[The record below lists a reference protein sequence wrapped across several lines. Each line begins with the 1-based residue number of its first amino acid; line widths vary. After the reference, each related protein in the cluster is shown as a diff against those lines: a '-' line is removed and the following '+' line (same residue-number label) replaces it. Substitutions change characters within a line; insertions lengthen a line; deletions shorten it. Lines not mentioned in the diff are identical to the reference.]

1 MPKHR
6 SLSVVAIALAMATLL
21 ASASALAA
29 PAGTAFTYQGK
40 LDRGGSPASGSFD
53 LEFKLWDA
61 ASGGS
66 QVGSTQTVNALPIT
80 NGLFTVTLDFGGGA
94 FDGNARWLEI
104 AVQGPGDG
112 GFTLL
117 APRQSMT
124 VAPYA
129 IRALTG
135 GGGFAL
141 PFAGSWS
148 GGGNAFDVANPN
160 GSGVGVFG
168 NGGFVGI
175 EGTGGYAGVYGHST
189 TQYGVAGETTAGA
202 SGGVRGR
209 NYGAG
214 PGVEGIGSGGPG
226 ASGTSG
232 NGHGVTGT
240 TFSASM
246 AGVYGTNSNGGGG
259 NGVHGVSAAGFGVY
273 GTVTGGSGGAGV
285 FGQTAINGTSGV
297 LGRNESAGPDAQ
309 AVYGYASGGAIGV
322 LGVSEGNDGIVG
334 RSNAPGKSGLW
345 AYSTQV
351 DGVGGSFH
359 NFAGGVAL
367 SVTGLAQV
375 QTLQIMGGADL
386 AERFAAREAAEPGT
400 VMAIDPD
407 SPGRMRVADQAYCR
421 RVAGVVSGANDLE
434 AGVVLSEDGAAEG
447 TLPIALTGRVWVKC
461 DASLAPIRP
470 GDLLTTADRAGHAM
484 AAVDPVRASGAI
496 LGKAM
501 TSLERGTGMVLVL
514 VSLQ

>member
-1 MPKHR
+1 
-6 SLSVVAIALAMATLL
+6 
-21 ASASALAA
+21 
-29 PAGTAFTYQGK
+29 
-40 LDRGGSPASGSFD
+40 
-53 LEFKLWDA
+53 
-61 ASGGS
+61 
-66 QVGSTQTVNALPIT
+66 
-80 NGLFTVTLDFGGGA
+80 
-94 FDGNARWLEI
+94 
-104 AVQGPGDG
+104 
-112 GFTLL
+112 
-117 APRQSMT
+117 
-124 VAPYA
+124 
-129 IRALTG
+129 
-135 GGGFAL
+135 
-141 PFAGSWS
+141 
-148 GGGNAFDVANPN
+148 
-160 GSGVGVFG
+160 
-168 NGGFVGI
+168 
-175 EGTGGYAGVYGHST
+175 
-189 TQYGVAGETTAGA
+189 
-202 SGGVRGR
+202 
-209 NYGAG
+209 
-214 PGVEGIGSGGPG
+214 
-226 ASGTSG
+226 
-232 NGHGVTGT
+232 VTGT

-309 AVYGYASGGAIGV
+309 AVYGYASSGAIGV